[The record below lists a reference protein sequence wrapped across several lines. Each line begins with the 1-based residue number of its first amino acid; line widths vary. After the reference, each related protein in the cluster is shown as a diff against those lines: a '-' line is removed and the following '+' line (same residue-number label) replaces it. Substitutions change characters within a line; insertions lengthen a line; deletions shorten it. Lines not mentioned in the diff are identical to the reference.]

1 MFSIVEVQKNCENLS
16 FDWDGM
22 DIFKLGYGLYSRFLT
37 THVSTVLNLRRSFCD
52 RDMPFLSPSRF
63 QKAMYTVRMTDA
75 QV

>member
-1 MFSIVEVQKNCENLS
+1 MFSILEVQKNGKNLL
-16 FDWDGM
+16 FDWHGM
-22 DIFKLGYGLYSRFLT
+22 NIFQLGYGVYSRFLT
-37 THVSTVLNLRRSFCD
+37 THVPAVLNLRRIFCD